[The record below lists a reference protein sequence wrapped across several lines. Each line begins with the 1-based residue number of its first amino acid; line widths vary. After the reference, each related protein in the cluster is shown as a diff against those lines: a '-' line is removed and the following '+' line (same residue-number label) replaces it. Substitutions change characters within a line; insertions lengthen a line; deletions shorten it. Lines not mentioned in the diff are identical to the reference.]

1 MAGGKVLLTYKRK
14 LSSFGTGAA
23 NGDGCRNSLAG
34 GPDNAHLTRARKPD
48 GQVDELKSENQPK
61 ISSSGNGAANADG
74 CRNSLAG
81 GPDNAHLTRERKP
94 DGQVDELK
102 SENQPTISL
111 IFPGCAI
118 CSVRDNLL
126 QCNDCH
132 QLYHQQCLDSIT
144 EPKHFQN
151 GEKLSCRC
159 EQQGSSGHEAIHGH
173 SELASGDIGE
183 SGVKLKTATSDVS
196 LVTVTPYEGSSGKE
210 TLPCLESFENS
221 PFLKPAY
228 SGTNNIKEEKL
239 PSPTRINP
247 LQSMGSRSSKSSI
260 EKISNVEYDA
270 NSSIFEASNAEVNN
284 SISTNLSCSLP
295 SHFPGKSKP
304 KALITFSRRC
314 KKKAKLTVLDA
325 KGSPLDEV
333 QNSPS
338 QDKLSI
344 SSCSAA
350 PPTDCSADQSARQK
364 LPEENTNMISVSCQS
379 QEEIKVDPPAT
390 KCGRPAP
397 ETGNLLTEGEE
408 SRNVESVCED
418 NIPSTG
424 LLPRH
429 TCVTAMENED
439 DTAEDC
445 SPIVLKSDIR
455 DSHGATVL
463 DGQSQSHECRE
474 KPEFFAG
481 KLRKEIMPGSG
492 TDNMQAD
499 SNFPKTRSS
508 SGTLDCNMEVD
519 ICKGSVNGASET
531 HLGSRES
538 VSRIPANVCHE
549 VSKCGPVEGSN
560 VIGAESYNV
569 HSNKPQD
576 GISSTM
582 QDTVPNSKG
591 KGEAA
596 GKSKCLQLFSE
607 QRSSNLSPEVG
618 VKPEEVTGHRT
629 PEQVKSFPAETGHK
643 QTACVSSSS
652 SLNLDLSLKMESK
665 MGNFS
670 SWTPCSQ
677 LPPWNSSE
685 EIRQFTHSEAA
696 EHRRTLF
703 LRQKILLDRI
713 AKRASHLNSKGA
725 FQDRADAALWS
736 EQELDSL
743 WIGVRRHG
751 RDNWHAILRDPRLHF
766 PPWRTTRHLAEK
778 WEEEQVKLLDGKHT
792 TSQLSCPVTWDSF
805 SGESNLPSAATAQFH
820 GAARS
825 AKFKRRSRITRDQ
838 GYISPSYYRNGPP
851 CLNVHGETYGK
862 MPFRYLGS
870 PTTGPLNSR
879 GNLPHWLKEA
889 VTIPPRPIDVAPPQV
904 FPSLAHCGLTQVVRP
919 CSHSCET
926 ETGLLRNKTLGESQ
940 QLLGGSRGRPTVSP
954 VIRSEVT
961 EPSSNPVY
969 NVNQLDDVVRADS
982 DASSEETISD
992 DQGAYEE
999 R

>member
-1 MAGGKVLLTYKRK
+1 
-14 LSSFGTGAA
+14 
-23 NGDGCRNSLAG
+23 
-34 GPDNAHLTRARKPD
+34 
-48 GQVDELKSENQPK
+48 
-61 ISSSGNGAANADG
+61 
-74 CRNSLAG
+74 
-81 GPDNAHLTRERKP
+81 
-94 DGQVDELK
+94 
-102 SENQPTISL
+102 
-111 IFPGCAI
+111 
-118 CSVRDNLL
+118 
-126 QCNDCH
+126 
-132 QLYHQQCLDSIT
+132 
-144 EPKHFQN
+144 
-151 GEKLSCRC
+151 
-159 EQQGSSGHEAIHGH
+159 
-173 SELASGDIGE
+173 
-183 SGVKLKTATSDVS
+183 
-196 LVTVTPYEGSSGKE
+196 
-210 TLPCLESFENS
+210 
-221 PFLKPAY
+221 
-228 SGTNNIKEEKL
+228 
-239 PSPTRINP
+239 
-247 LQSMGSRSSKSSI
+247 MGSRSSKSSI

-333 QNSPS
+333 QNSLS

-364 LPEENTNMISVSCQS
+364 LPEENTNMRSVSCQS
-379 QEEIKVDPPAT
+379 QDS
-390 KCGRPAP
+390 
-397 ETGNLLTEGEE
+397 LLTEGEE

-429 TCVTAMENED
+429 TSVTAMENED

-463 DGQSQSHECRE
+463 DGQSQGHECRE

-591 KGEAA
+591 KGEAIPVYRITH
-596 GKSKCLQLFSE
+596 SSLPWLQLFSE

-792 TSQLSCPVTWDSF
+792 TSQLSCPVT
-805 SGESNLPSAATAQFH
+805 
-820 GAARS
+820 
-825 AKFKRRSRITRDQ
+825 DQ

>member
-1 MAGGKVLLTYKRK
+1 MAGSKVFLTYKRK
-14 LSSFGTGAA
+14 LSSSGTGAT

-132 QLYHQQCLDSIT
+132 QLYHQQCLDSIA

-183 SGVKLKTATSDVS
+183 SGVKLKTAASDVS

-210 TLPCLESFENS
+210 TLPCLESFESS

-239 PSPTRINP
+239 PSPSRINP

-333 QNSPS
+333 QNSLS

-364 LPEENTNMISVSCQS
+364 LPEENTNMRSVSCQS

-397 ETGNLLTEGEE
+397 ETRNLLTEGEE

-429 TCVTAMENED
+429 TSVTAMENED

-463 DGQSQSHECRE
+463 DGQSQGHECRE

-591 KGEAA
+591 KGEAIPVYRITH
-596 GKSKCLQLFSE
+596 SSLPWLQLFSE

-792 TSQLSCPVTWDSF
+792 TSQLSCPVT
-805 SGESNLPSAATAQFH
+805 
-820 GAARS
+820 
-825 AKFKRRSRITRDQ
+825 DQ